1 MATTNSDFLPGISRL
16 KNSAGICP
24 RMPLL
29 TGIMSDAPQEFDLKF
44 LPDWLKESP
53 ATNRYADFQGESE
66 DRPRRGRDDRGP
78 GGPRPQR
85 PGGPR
90 PGGGDRRGPGPNRPP
105 GPGGDRGRGPR
116 PGGDRGRGPQRRDDR
131 RQDDRPP
138 REAPR
143 PAPAQ
148 LTAELLPE
156 PNAATGIARQIK
168 ASGRAYPVFGTS
180 KLFLERP
187 ERHRVRISSKDAAVP
202 LFQVGDGPISFDR
215 ALVERNAFFSA
226 KDEFYAEETTQGE
239 PIKGNFS
246 NVARARATGALLG
259 PTNHHGYQ
267 PALRKLYEERYSRR
281 MSFPEFQHSEIEIVT
296 DEQTIADWKE
306 QARSS
311 TTYSTTKEAE
321 PIVFK
326 TLFDAEQ
333 HFKKTYLPQL
343 VKSAQTLECSGPA
356 ARAGGDRYV
365 GAAVREAWERESRFP
380 QQIVNGLR
388 PYLTEAGLHF
398 FKHRK
403 RVLFVS
409 ATKPQR
415 HPAGQVFSD
424 DITAILRTVEASP
437 RVKRPQLAAKILGEA
452 HESPEAAARKEQLAS
467 ALHYLTHAGHVIE
480 FSDGALELPLSP
492 LDKPPQQPAAK
503 STGKTSTPA
512 AAPEVEESETEAELA
527 AEAEAAPEV
536 EAQAETEV
544 VLEPATE
551 VTPLA
556 EVAPV
561 AESIVEETPA
571 PAAEATPEPAA
582 PEASATGE
590 TSPS

>member
-1 MATTNSDFLPGISRL
+1 M
-16 KNSAGICP
+16 
-24 RMPLL
+24 
-29 TGIMSDAPQEFDLKF
+29 
-44 LPDWLKESP
+44 
-53 ATNRYADFQGESE
+53 
-66 DRPRRGRDDRGP
+66 
-78 GGPRPQR
+78 
-85 PGGPR
+85 
-90 PGGGDRRGPGPNRPP
+90 
-105 GPGGDRGRGPR
+105 
-116 PGGDRGRGPQRRDDR
+116 
-131 RQDDRPP
+131 
-138 REAPR
+138 
-143 PAPAQ
+143 
-148 LTAELLPE
+148 PE

-187 ERHRVRISSKDAAVP
+187 ERHRVRVSSQDAAVP

-226 KDEFYAEETTQGE
+226 KDEFYTEETIQGE

-246 NVARARATGALLG
+246 NVARARANGALLG

-267 PALRKLYEERYSRR
+267 PALRKLYEERFSRR

-311 TTYSTTKEAE
+311 TTYTTTKEAE

-333 HFKKTYLPQL
+333 HFRKTYLPQI
-343 VKSAQTLECSGPA
+343 VKSGQTLECSGPA
-356 ARAGGDRYV
+356 ARAGGDRHV

-388 PYLTEAGLHF
+388 SFLTEAGLHF

-437 RVKRPQLAAKILGEA
+437 RVKRPQLAAKILGEG
-452 HESPEAAARKEQLAS
+452 HESPETAPRKEQLAS
-467 ALHYLTHAGHVIE
+467 ALHYLSHAGHVIE

-503 STGKTSTPA
+503 PSAKSNVPA
-512 AAPEVEESETEAELA
+512 AASATEELEPETEAELE
-527 AEAEAAPEV
+527 AEAEAQAAPSTDSAAEAPVTPEAAVEATSAAETAPAPE
-536 EAQAETEV
+536 
-544 VLEPATE
+544 P
-551 VTPLA
+551 
-556 EVAPV
+556 
-561 AESIVEETPA
+561 IIEETPE
-571 PAAEATPEPAA
+571 PAPAA
-582 PEASATGE
+582 PEAE
-590 TSPS
+590 PTSEISPR